1 MVRGRSRY
9 LVGEVE
15 VGVGVD
21 EKFDHVDVT
30 VGGRPVQCCP
40 IPLRDTHTHTHT
52 HTHKCNEREIIIR
65 PRRCV
70 RYSVTNGEFR
80 HWLGGVFSPPK
91 LG

>member
-1 MVRGRSRY
+1 LVRGRSRY

-52 HTHKCNEREIIIR
+52 HTNATREKLL
-65 PRRCV
+65 
-70 RYSVTNGEFR
+70 
-80 HWLGGVFSPPK
+80 LGRVAVSDIA
-91 LG
+91 